1 MTPEGVIKKQVKE
14 ILSEVGAWYC
24 MPVGSGYGKSAVPD
38 FIICYQGYFIAIE
51 TKAGSKQATA
61 IQAREISRIQAAE
74 GLAFVI
80 NETNIGRLK
89 EWLLSVSILKVFIA
103 ETTPSPK

>member
-1 MTPEGVIKKQVKE
+1 VTPEGIIKKQVKD

-61 IQAREISRIQAAE
+61 IQAREITRIQAAE

-103 ETTPSPK
+103 KTTPSPK

>member
-61 IQAREISRIQAAE
+61 IQAREITRIQAAE

-89 EWLLSVSILKVFIA
+89 EWLLSV
-103 ETTPSPK
+103 

>member
-61 IQAREISRIQAAE
+61 IQAREISRIQATE